1 MGPIASSADAYERG
15 GHSLPG
21 RSAVE
26 PKGGVPDTFITFR
39 NPPARDA
46 VCAKWGLGYW
56 SEKKGESARMRRN
69 CENESRKPSKIWGL
83 RFLCDHGIK
92 DACSRM
98 DSALSCYFSKCF
110 RRHAILADSK
120 VIA

>member
-1 MGPIASSADAYERG
+1 MGPIPSSTDAYERG

-56 SEKKGESARMRRN
+56 SEIKGESARMGRN
-69 CENESRKPSKIWGL
+69 CENESRKAIKSL
-83 RFLCDHGIK
+83 GIK
-92 DACSRM
+92 VFVRPWNQGCMFQNGFRFIVLFFKAFPLSR
-98 DSALSCYFSKCF
+98 DSSGF
-110 RRHAILADSK
+110 
-120 VIA
+120 